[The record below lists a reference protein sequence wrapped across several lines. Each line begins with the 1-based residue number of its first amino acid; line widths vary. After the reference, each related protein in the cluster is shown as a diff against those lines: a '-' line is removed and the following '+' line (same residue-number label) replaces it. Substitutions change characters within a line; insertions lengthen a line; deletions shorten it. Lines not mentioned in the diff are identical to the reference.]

1 MKAKPILLAA
11 AAVLLSCVSAFAQ
24 TDFSLFR
31 RSDGVQVPEIVSET
45 PVLYN
50 QVGHHGPAVENSHFA
65 VRVYF
70 NDSGAL
76 DPYCKSGKQMELRKY
91 LWNTTPKQHAEEGA
105 GCDDYVVG
113 STVGA
118 GGIALWDGEKE
129 IKLVATKG
137 RTARAGKTA
146 KGAYAE
152 IISYGVEYM
161 GEMLDISLRVDMFDN
176 SRVAEVTATVLNGRK
191 VRFLTGINF
200 QPGESMEFGRRY
212 IAVWGTHPTSPL
224 TQDPLP
230 VGAGLKFK
238 PLRFSKVEKTADMLR
253 IISKP
258 ARQVKTKL
266 IVASVRED
274 ELNTPEKFFS
284 YMAKR

>member
-1 MKAKPILLAA
+1 MKAKPILVAA
-11 AAVLLSCVSAFAQ
+11 VAVLLSCVSAFAQ
-24 TDFSLFR
+24 TDYSLFM
-31 RSDGVQVPEIVSET
+31 RSDGVQVPEVVSET

-91 LWNTTPKQHAEEGA
+91 LWNTSEQQHREEGA

-113 STVGA
+113 QTVGP

-129 IKLVATKG
+129 VKLVATKG

-146 KGAYAE
+146 KGAFAE
-152 IISYGVEYM
+152 IISYGVEYK
-161 GEMLDISLRVDMFDN
+161 GELVDISLRVDMFDD
-176 SRVAEVTATVLNGRK
+176 SRVAQVTATELNGRK
-191 VRFLTGINF
+191 VRFLTGVNF
-200 QPGESMEFGRRY
+200 QPGEEMQFGRRY
-212 IAVWGTHPTSPL
+212 IAVWGTHPSSVLSAHP
-224 TQDPLP
+224 QA

-238 PLRFSKVEKTADMLR
+238 ACRFSKVEKTADMLR

-258 ARQVKTKL
+258 AKQVKTRL
-266 IVASVRED
+266 IVASPRED
-274 ELNTPEKFFS
+274 ELNTMEKFFS

>member
-1 MKAKPILLAA
+1 MKAKSILVAA
-11 AAVLLSCVSAFAQ
+11 VAVLLSCVSAFAQ
-24 TDFSLFR
+24 TDYSLFM
-31 RSDGVQVPEIVSET
+31 RSDGIQVPEIVSET

-91 LWNTTPKQHAEEGA
+91 LWATNPRQQAEEGA

-113 STVGA
+113 QTVGA

-146 KGAYAE
+146 KGAFAE
-152 IISYGVEYM
+152 IISYGVEYQ

-191 VRFLTGINF
+191 VRFLTGVNY
-200 QPGESMEFGRRY
+200 QPGSSLDFGRRY
-212 IAVWGTHPTSPL
+212 LAAWGQHPTSPL
-224 TQDPLP
+224 TQQPLP
-230 VGAGLKFK
+230 LGAGLKFK
-238 PLRFSKVEKTADMLR
+238 ACRFSKVEKTEDMLR

-258 ARQVKTKL
+258 AKQVKTKL
-266 IVASVRED
+266 VVASVRED

-284 YMAKR
+284 YMAK